1 MAAKNISGSIR
12 KLALSGIAFNVA
24 ADSNVSMP
32 VSGWENSNV
41 PTSGPNMRKMTKRSI
56 DADGIVVIANA
67 DDLAQLK
74 TLAEQMTSF
83 TMSVTNAAGDT
94 LRNTGT
100 INIDTHESEENRV
113 TIKLLPDTN
122 DWTTSVGEVA
132 V

>member
-1 MAAKNISGSIR
+1 MTAKNISGSIR

-32 VSGWENSNV
+32 GSGWENSNV

-56 DADGIVVIANA
+56 DADGLVVIANA
-67 DDLAQLK
+67 DDLAALK
-74 TLAEQMTSF
+74 TLAEQLDPF

-113 TIKLLPDTN
+113 TIKLLPETN
-122 DWTTSVGEVA
+122 DWTTSVGEVS